1 MIKET
6 KIDSQDSVEYISG
19 KQKQAQ
25 ASEFRKNVT
34 LEVLGS
40 RVPPHSEDAEIAVL
54 GALMMDNKAIS
65 KVLESLDEES
75 FYDARHRTLFKTII
89 SMFDKNITID
99 IVTLSEELYR
109 NKLLDAVGG
118 TYYLTEIDA
127 RTPTAANVD
136 YYAKIVQERALKRK
150 LIETAGQILDR
161 SYDDATDAL
170 EEIDAAEQA
179 IFRIADKRYQ
189 RGYSTI
195 KKVTEKAVG
204 LLQQIAERDY
214 KAMTGIP
221 TGYRKLDEIL
231 GGLQNSDLIIL
242 AGRPSMGKTAL
253 ALSIARNI
261 AVDEK
266 QYVAFFSIEMSAVS
280 LAMRLIS
287 NEAEI
292 NAHDIRTGNIT
303 DKHMKKIISNLDNI
317 YLSPMIIDDSPT
329 LTMMEFRSKCR
340 RLKAEY
346 DIKVVF
352 LDYLQ
357 LVSSPK
363 AESREREIS
372 IISSSLKQVAKELDI
387 PIVAL
392 AQLNRSVE
400 SRGDKRPLLSDLR
413 ESGSIEQDADVV
425 MFVNRPEF
433 YSIKNYEDGM
443 QTEGTAEIIVGK
455 QRNGPIGTARL
466 AFKKD
471 FARFENLAFGFEEPP
486 DAFGGSE
493 ADAEKTF

>member
-1 MIKET
+1 MQKT
-6 KIDSQDSVEYISG
+6 NNLDSKSKSSFSSDS
-19 KQKQAQ
+19 
-25 ASEFRKNVT
+25 RRNVT

-40 RVPPHSEDAEIAVL
+40 RVPPHSEEAEIAVL
-54 GALMMDNKAIS
+54 GALMMDNRAIS
-65 KVLESLDEES
+65 KTIEILEPDS
-75 FYDARHRTLFKTII
+75 FYDARHRSIFKTIL
-89 SMFDKNITID
+89 SMFEKNITID
-99 IVTLSEELYR
+99 IVTLSEELFK
-109 NKLLDAVGG
+109 NKLLDSVGG

-136 YYAKIVQERALKRK
+136 YYSKIVQERALKRK
-150 LIETAGQILDR
+150 LIETAGKILENA
-161 SYDDATDAL
+161 YDESTDAL
-170 EEIDAAEQA
+170 EEIDNAEA
-179 IFRIADKRYQ
+179 EIFKIADKRYQ
-189 RGYSTI
+189 RGYTSI
-195 KKVTEKAVG
+195 RKVTEKAVG
-204 LLQQIAERDY
+204 LLQQIAERDF
-214 KAMTGIP
+214 KSMTGIP
-221 TGYRKLDEIL
+221 TGYKKLDDIL
-231 GGLQNSDLIIL
+231 GGLQNSDLLIL

-266 QYVAFFSIEMSAVS
+266 VPVAFFSIEMSAVS

-340 RLKAEY
+340 RLKSEH

-372 IISSSLKQVAKELDI
+372 IISSSLKQIAKELDI
-387 PIVAL
+387 PIIAL

-400 SRGDKRPLLSDLR
+400 SRSDKRPMLSDLR

-425 MFVNRPEF
+425 MFVNRPSF
-433 YSIKNYEDGM
+433 YGIKNYEDGF

-455 QRNGPIGTARL
+455 QRNGPTGTARL
-466 AFKKD
+466 AFKQD
-471 FARFENLAFGFEEPP
+471 FARFENLAYGYEEPVEGFDNIDDKP
-486 DAFGGSE
+486 F
-493 ADAEKTF
+493 